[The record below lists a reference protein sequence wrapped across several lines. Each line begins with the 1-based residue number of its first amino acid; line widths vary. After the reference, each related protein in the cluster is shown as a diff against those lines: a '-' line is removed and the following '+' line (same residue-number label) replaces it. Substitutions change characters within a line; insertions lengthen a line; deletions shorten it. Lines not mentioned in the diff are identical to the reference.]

1 MILKPL
7 LNIQMMWMIFIKIF
21 KNKMQIKTKNINCF

>member
-7 LNIQMMWMIFIKIF
+7 LNIQMMWMIFIKIL
-21 KNKMQIKTKNINCF
+21 KNKNANKNEKY